1 MITSRDE
8 MKKEGR
14 MMDITVAG
22 RITEKEGHGGLRY
35 LELRHEGSVAHVYP
49 HGGHVS
55 NYQPAGQ
62 APVLWLSQQS
72 WFERDKPIRGG
83 VPICWPWFGARP
95 SDPGLPSHGVARLS
109 EWTPG
114 ASRVTDESTAISLRC
129 PAAAEF
135 GASLELLV
143 VLDDALSITLT
154 TVNTGPAPLPLT
166 EALHTYFAVSDI
178 SNVSITG
185 LEGQRYIDSLK
196 SERPVLEQNGPITF
210 AAETD
215 RIYIDTTEEC
225 VIHDAGLNRRVRVG
239 KTGSRST
246 VVWNPWLAK
255 AARMPDFGDDEHP
268 EMVCVETANCG
279 PNALELAPGE
289 KHAISARIHVAP
301 V

>member
-1 MITSRDE
+1 
-8 MKKEGR
+8 
-14 MMDITVAG
+14 MDITVAG
-22 RITEKEGHGGLRY
+22 RITEKEGHGGLPY
-35 LELRHEGSVAHVYP
+35 FELRREGSVAHVYP
-49 HGGHVS
+49 HGGHVAR
-55 NYQPAGQ
+55 YQPAGQ

-72 WFERDKPIRGG
+72 WFERGKPIRGG
-83 VPICWPWFGARP
+83 VPVCWPWFGAHP
-95 SDPGLPSHGVARLS
+95 SDAALPSHGMARQS
-109 EWTPG
+109 EWTPR
-114 ASRVTDESTAISLRC
+114 ASSATDESTSISLLC

-135 GASLELLV
+135 GAALELLV

-154 TVNTGPAPLPLT
+154 TVNTSPAPFPLT

-185 LEGQRYIDSLK
+185 LEGQRYIDSLE
-196 SERPVLEQNGPITF
+196 SDRPVREQNGPITF

-225 VIHDAGLNRRVRVG
+225 VIHDAGLKRRLHVG

-255 AARMPDFGDDEHP
+255 AARMPDFGDREHP

-289 KHAISARIHVAP
+289 KHAIRARIQVASL
-301 V
+301 